1 LILRSFLNLSHVNL
15 GFDPRHVLTMQL
27 RLTGTKYGLPAA
39 RREFYRQLIERLE
52 AQPGVVAASAVLMR
66 PLDGD
71 VGWETH
77 FGLAGQS
84 PDQVSKNPVANLGV
98 VSPHYFRTFG
108 IPIKAGREF
117 MAFDTA
123 DAPPVVII
131 NETMARQLIA
141 PGVDPVGQ
149 RLQLNPSDPNS
160 PWDTIIGI
168 AGDVRHRE
176 LEDERY
182 GIYRPNAQTSQN
194 LNHFAV
200 RTTSDAAAFMSTV
213 RREIA
218 AVDPTQAA
226 TSVVTMEEQV
236 ASSLARPRFNAMLL
250 NWLSGFS
257 LLLAAVGIYSA
268 IAYGVAQRTR
278 EMGIRMA
285 LGAQPGDLLRLI
297 IGHGLKLTL
306 AGVAFGLVGALVM
319 TRWLKTLLYE
329 VPTTDPFT
337 YAGIACLLVLVALMA
352 YWLPTRRAV
361 KIDPLVALRYE

>member
-1 LILRSFLNLSHVNL
+1 
-15 GFDPRHVLTMQL
+15 
-27 RLTGTKYGLPAA
+27 
-39 RREFYRQLIERLE
+39 
-52 AQPGVVAASAVLMR
+52 
-66 PLDGD
+66 
-71 VGWETH
+71 
-77 FGLAGQS
+77 
-84 PDQVSKNPVANLGV
+84 
-98 VSPHYFRTFG
+98 
-108 IPIKAGREF
+108 
-117 MAFDTA
+117 
-123 DAPPVVII
+123 VII